1 MIARMMEREIALKKI
16 VIIDVGS
23 NSIRLVLVRIG
34 ENGNYKIIHD
44 LKESVRLEKDMG
56 EEQTIKPDRM
66 ARAVKTMQMFRSLCD
81 ALHPEEVI
89 TVATEAVRRAANQQE
104 FLEKIKKETGFSI
117 RVLSG
122 EEEAHYD
129 YLGII
134 FSMDIDHGLMMDLG
148 GGSTE
153 LIRLEKGEARNAI
166 SLPFGSI
173 NVSQQYQLHDTVQD
187 EQMSALNSMLLNT
200 YRSVPWLADQKHLLL
215 VGVGGTFRNLGKID
229 RRRKSYPLELSHNYR
244 MRANDVFEIHNE
256 VSSRNLKQR
265 RAIKG
270 LSRDRADIF
279 VGATAVISQ
288 LVEFCGIEEVAI
300 SGYGLREGIIYE
312 YISRNHKPRRN
323 VLDCS
328 IRNNLLNYDLDQNH
342 AHTIW
347 KVTASLCNQ
356 LKEIGGFNGNHDR
369 VVKTACML
377 HDAGIAINFYQQN
390 EHLFYTLLNSEIN
403 GLSHREIVLS
413 AYIAAFHCNNHSPL
427 MPHYKALLNEDDAQ
441 AIRGIGVL
449 LRIARSLDRSMSG
462 LIKDVVC
469 DIRGDKVIIKTISS
483 GNIDLEISDALRYCD
498 DFKKAF
504 RKDLFIL

>member
-1 MIARMMEREIALKKI
+1 MKRI

-56 EEQTIKPDRM
+56 EEQTIKPDRI
-66 ARAVKTMQMFRSLCD
+66 AKAVKTMQMFRNLCE

-89 TVATEAVRRAANQQE
+89 TVATEAVRRAVNQQE
-104 FLEKIKKETGFSI
+104 FLEKIKEETGFRV

-129 YLGII
+129 YLGITN
-134 FSMDIDHGLMMDLG
+134 SMDIENGLMMDLG

-153 LIRLEKGEARNAI
+153 LIRMEKGEAKNAI

-173 NVSQQYQLHDTVQD
+173 NISQQYQLHDAVQD
-187 EQMSALNSMLLNT
+187 EQMSAMYLMLANT
-200 YRSVPWLADQKHLLL
+200 FRSVPWLADQKYPIL

-244 MRANDVFEIHNE
+244 MQANDIFAIHNE
-256 VSSRNLKQR
+256 VSGRNLKQR
-265 RAIKG
+265 RSIKG

-300 SGYGLREGIIYE
+300 SGYGLREGIIFD
-312 YISRNHKPRRN
+312 YISRNHRAEDN
-323 VLDCS
+323 VLDYS
-328 IRNNLLNYDLDQNH
+328 ISNNLLNYELDEKH
-342 AHTIW
+342 AQTIW
-347 KVTASLCNQ
+347 QVTASLCRQ
-356 LKEIGGFNGNHDR
+356 LGEIGNFYGNLDR
-369 VVKTACML
+369 VIKTACML

-390 EHLFYTLLNSEIN
+390 EHLIYTLLNSEIN
-403 GLSHREIVLS
+403 GLSHREIVMS
-413 AYIAAFHCNNHSPL
+413 AYMAAYHCNNHSPL
-427 MPHYKALLNEDDAQ
+427 MPHYRDLLNEDDVR
-441 AIRGIGVL
+441 AIRGMGVL

-462 LIKDVVC
+462 LIKDVNC
-469 DIRGDKVIIKTISS
+469 DIRGDKVIIKTIAS
-483 GNIDLEISDALRYCD
+483 GNIELEIADSLRYCE
-498 DFKKAF
+498 DFKKVF
-504 RKDLFIL
+504 HKDLFIM

>member
-1 MIARMMEREIALKKI
+1 MKRI

-34 ENGNYKIIHD
+34 ENGNYKIVHD

-66 ARAVKTMQMFRSLCD
+66 EKAVKTMQMFRNLCD

-89 TVATEAVRRAANQQE
+89 TVATEAVRRAINQQE
-104 FLEKIKKETGFSI
+104 FLERIKKETGFTI

-134 FSMDIDHGLMMDLG
+134 SSMDIDNALMMDLG

-153 LIRLEKGEARNAI
+153 LIRMEKGEARDTI

-173 NVSQQYQLHDTVQD
+173 NISQQYQFHDTVQD

-200 YRSVPWLADQKHLLL
+200 YKSVPWLADQKHPLL

-288 LVEFCGIEEVAI
+288 LVEFCGIEEIAI
-300 SGYGLREGIIYE
+300 SGYGLREGIIHD
-312 YISRNHKPRRN
+312 YISRNHQPQRN
-323 VLDCS
+323 VLDYS

-342 AHTIW
+342 ALTIW
-347 KVTASLCNQ
+347 KVTASLCSQ
-356 LKEIGGFNGNHDR
+356 LQEIEKFNGNQDR
-369 VVKTACML
+369 IIKTACML

-390 EHLFYTLLNSEIN
+390 EHLIYTLLNSEIN
-403 GLSHREIVLS
+403 GLSHREIVMS
-413 AYIAAFHCNNHSPL
+413 AYIAAFHRNNHSPL
-427 MPHYKALLNEDDAQ
+427 MPHYKALLNEDDVQ

-462 LIKDVVC
+462 LIKDVIC
-469 DIRGDKVIIKTISS
+469 DIRGDKVIITTIAS
-483 GNIDLEISDALRYCD
+483 GNIDLEICDALRYGD

-504 RKDLFIL
+504 HKDLFIM